1 MSLREREFFAR
12 EQGRIDVV
20 TLLNEPLFTYF
31 CGDYVRIDGQRT
43 ADALELLAVEFQEAR
58 YWRVLDAWRRSCR
71 EKRLDIERIEREVR
85 LAHDDRIVR

>member
-20 TLLNEPLFTYF
+20 E
-31 CGDYVRIDGQRT
+31 
-43 ADALELLAVEFQEAR
+43 QEAR

-71 EKRLDIERIEREVR
+71 QRRLDVEAIERDV
-85 LAHDDRIVR
+85 RIVGTL